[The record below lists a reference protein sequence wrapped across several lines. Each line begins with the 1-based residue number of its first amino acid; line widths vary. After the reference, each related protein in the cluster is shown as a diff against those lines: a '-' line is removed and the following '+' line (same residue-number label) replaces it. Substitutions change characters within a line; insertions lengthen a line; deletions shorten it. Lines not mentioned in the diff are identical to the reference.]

1 MNEEEKKVDLI
12 KEGIIFE
19 KVPELLTR
27 GHVLN
32 KERISKIEERAK
44 HSDYVVVP
52 INPISHGV
60 WNSCIILLT
69 N

>member
-1 MNEEEKKVDLI
+1 MAIEQSCSSSMELRISDTEKEDY

-32 KERISKIEERAK
+32 RERISKIEERAK
-44 HSDYVVVP
+44 HSVVP
-52 INPISHGV
+52 IKCGFK
-60 WNSCIILLT
+60 
-69 N
+69 